1 MHIERLKT
9 QREIT
14 KKYSLENA
22 VTVGSLL
29 NRDALA
35 QGLAAI
41 ADAITSRIM
50 VAQELSRATKED
62 VLKDLSSIPVVIAD
76 VARKQSRFRDGKNR
90 RVESADEDSL

>member
-1 MHIERLKT
+1 
-9 QREIT
+9 
-14 KKYSLENA
+14 
-22 VTVGSLL
+22 
-29 NRDALA
+29 
-35 QGLAAI
+35 
-41 ADAITSRIM
+41 M